1 MDVSSLTPF
10 LSAASIIFFSLIAGI
25 IFQVILLSYLKRV
38 ADKSKWEGDEVLI
51 RSFRG
56 IIIYL
61 SIFAG
66 LYFSTYSLPLRGD
79 LLILSRKV
87 FAVAIIFLGIMI
99 VSRIASG
106 FVDLYMREILPST
119 SLIDILT
126 VILVYTIGGLVI
138 LQVIGISITP
148 LLTTLGVGGLAIALA
163 LQDTLSNLFSGL
175 QIIAAKQLK
184 TGDYIRIDSGEEG
197 NVEDINWRNTTIRA
211 LQNNL
216 IVVPNAKLA
225 SSIIT
230 NFNDP
235 EKEMS
240 VIVTVGVSYD
250 SDLEKVERVTLEVA
264 KEVTQKVKGAKK
276 DFEPFIRYKNFGDSS
291 IDFSV
296 ILRVEEFVSQYLIKH
311 EFVKVLHERFEKE
324 GIDIPFPIRTVY
336 LKDESKQQV

>member
-1 MDVSSLTPF
+1 MYVSSFAPF
-10 LSAASIIFFSLIAGI
+10 LSALGIIVSSVIAGFL
-25 IFQVILLSYLKRV
+25 FQIILLSYLKKL
-38 ADKSKWEGDEVLI
+38 ADKTKWEGDEILI
-51 RSFRG
+51 RSLRG
-56 IIIYL
+56 MIVYL
-61 SIFAG
+61 TLLAG
-66 LYFSTYSLPLRGD
+66 LFFSTYSLSLRGD

-87 FAVAIIFLGIMI
+87 FAVAIIFLVIMV

-106 FVDLYMREILPST
+106 FMDLYTRDVLPST
-119 SLIDILT
+119 SLIDIVT
-126 VILVYTIGGLVI
+126 IILVYTIGGLII

-148 LLTTLGVGGLAIALA
+148 LLTTLGIGGLAIALA
-163 LQDTLSNLFSGL
+163 LQDTLSNFFSGL

-184 TGDYIRIDSGEEG
+184 TGDYIRLDSGEEG

-250 SDLEKVERVTLEVA
+250 SDLEKVEKVTMDVA
-264 KEVTQKVKGAKK
+264 KEVTQKVDGAKK

-296 ILRVEEFVSQYLIKH
+296 ILRVEDFVSQYLIKH

-324 GIDIPFPIRTVY
+324 GIDIPFPIRTVL
-336 LKDESKQQV
+336 LKNENQQ

>member
-10 LSAASIIFFSLIAGI
+10 FSAASIIFFSLIAGI

-38 ADKSKWEGDEVLI
+38 ADKSTWEGDEVLI

-264 KEVTQKVKGAKK
+264 KEVTLKVKGAKK